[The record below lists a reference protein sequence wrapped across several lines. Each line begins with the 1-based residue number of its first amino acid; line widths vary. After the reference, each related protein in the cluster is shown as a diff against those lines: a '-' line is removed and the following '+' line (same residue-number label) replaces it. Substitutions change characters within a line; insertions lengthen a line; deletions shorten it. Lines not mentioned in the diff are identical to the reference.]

1 MKIKIL
7 AVLMLIAILFAGC
20 GNNAGN
26 NNTTPAPSTPASSEP
41 TPTPA
46 PETKS
51 KYYFEYNGAKIYMDD
66 DAKPILDKL
75 GPPPFDIFESPS
87 CAFQGMDRTY
97 YYNGF
102 ELYTY
107 TESMDDE
114 NEYVFTVKFM
124 SDAVSTPEGVSIGDK
139 AEKVVEKYGN
149 DYTEASGQYIYTDQ
163 NTKLAFKIQSGEVA
177 AIEYS
182 LVMEGHE

>member
-1 MKIKIL
+1 MKIRIL
-7 AVLMLIAILFAGC
+7 AVLMLIAIFFAGC

-26 NNTTPAPSTPASSEP
+26 NNNTPAPSAPASDKP
-41 TPTPA
+41 TPTPVA
-46 PETKS
+46 ETKS
-51 KYYFEYNGAKIYMDD
+51 KYYFENSGVKIYMDD
-66 DAKPILDKL
+66 DAKPILEKL
-75 GPPPFDIFESPS
+75 GEPPFGTFESPS

-107 TESMDDE
+107 TESMEDE
-114 NEYVFTVKFM
+114 TEYVFTVKLM

-139 AEKVVEKYGN
+139 AEKVLEKYG
-149 DYTEASGQYIYTDQ
+149 DGYTEASGQYIYTDH
-163 NTKLAFKIQSGEVA
+163 NTRLAFKIQSGEVA

-182 LVMEGHE
+182 LVMEGNE